1 MTDASLRSTKKSAF
15 QDHAYPVPSRDT
27 TARRFRVEARPSHR
41 GTRYRLPS
49 KRRQARVALIGL
61 WLGSLLAVLP
71 TVEADLLVIRDQG
84 EPVPGL
90 LVSQLDDEIQFR
102 VRLPDG
108 QTQVKAF
115 AAGDVMHIIRT
126 IDPQALDEWQDLP
139 WADQWELAETL
150 LAIPGDAEAY
160 HLGQG
165 LLREMLKEVDFEWLA
180 SGLERL
186 PGERTL
192 AEARSIWQLQAA
204 TLRPGRARDRAR
216 WLLALANTTGSS
228 GTTLAEISPNPPP
241 TMSRWDGDLDLRT
254 LDPWHDW
261 IVAMPASTRAAWRVA
276 LQRDRSATVASPA
289 QPTLQTSNLLTA
301 VQQYRESSAETAPQ
315 LGWLRSLEQRLNRGE
330 ASVLTTVFRLQ
341 SLLDAADRFDSQT
354 PQE

>member
-1 MTDASLRSTKKSAF
+1 MTDASLRFTKKSAV
-15 QDHAYPVPSRDT
+15 QYPAYPVPAGEI

-41 GTRYRLPS
+41 VTRFRLTS
-49 KRRQARVALIGL
+49 KRRQACVALIGL

-71 TVEADLLVIRDQG
+71 TVEADLLVIRDQS

-102 VRLPDG
+102 IRLPDG

-115 AAGDVMHIIRT
+115 AAGDVLHIIRT
-126 IDPQALDEWQDLP
+126 INPQALDDWQDLP

-165 LLREMLKEVDFEWLA
+165 LLREMLKEVDFEWVA

-186 PGERTL
+186 PAERTL

-216 WLLALANTTGSS
+216 WLLALAETTDSS
-228 GTTLAEISPNPPP
+228 GTTLAEISPNAPPN
-241 TMSRWDGDLDLRT
+241 TSRFDGELDPRT

-276 LQRDRSATVASPA
+276 LQRDRSATIASPA

-301 VQQYRESSAETAPQ
+301 VQQYRQSLAESAPQ
-315 LGWLRSLEQRLNRGE
+315 LGWLRSLEQRLHRSE

-341 SLLDAADRFDSQT
+341 SLLDAADRQDSHT
-354 PQE
+354 RPQ